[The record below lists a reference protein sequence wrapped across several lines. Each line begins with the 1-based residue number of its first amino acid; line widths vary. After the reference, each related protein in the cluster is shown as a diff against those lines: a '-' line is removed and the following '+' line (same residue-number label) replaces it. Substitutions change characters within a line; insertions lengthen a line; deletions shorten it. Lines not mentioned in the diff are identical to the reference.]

1 MSPYGSTFLWTEC
14 SKSLGYQVDLEPCAV
29 GDTEVAVEGVL
40 LEYWHRMCASQGLRL
55 YMIQRRV
62 FFKLQCVVSYRNSKR
77 FPRLTVVGIEGLRLS
92 FSLSLSLSLLGDAR
106 TYYAGCQLATAVG
119 KQLLDVVGDN
129 IFWSQLVTTVDS
141 NWWHYRF

>member
-1 MSPYGSTFLWTEC
+1 M
-14 SKSLGYQVDLEPCAV
+14 

-62 FFKLQCVVSYRNSKR
+62 FFKLPCVVLYRNSNKR

-92 FSLSLSLSLLGDAR
+92 FSLSLYLSLSLSL
-106 TYYAGCQLATAVG
+106 CLCSAT
-119 KQLLDVVGDN
+119 LEL
-129 IFWSQLVTTVDS
+129 TTQAA
-141 NWWHYRF
+141 NWRQP